1 MSQDTPDTPGANEE
15 ITPEE
20 RSLFRESLGIY
31 VIVFI
36 LVLVL
41 ALSALGVGIIAANLY
56 ALVAIVFIGVPYY
69 WMGKKQL
76 DNDTFGLTTKQW
88 PKHVAWGLLATLIT
102 VIPFAVGQY
111 VWETQVRQR
120 HAHHSVD
127 NYAHWPIDLEG
138 QPKQWGKKPGMWV
151 WSQKNNLYIG
161 IRGAP
166 RRQHKLL
173 LEAQTPFTP
182 IQLGGILMR
191 RVTPSGQLAKGPLK
205 PGKKW
210 EIIPKWHH
218 RPVTLIIR
226 PAKKTKAPSP
236 KTITLTQHPIT
247 AKAKP
252 WPVFKGPEAKPA
264 KAQDK
269 DPLTLKRGYM
279 WIILWVVTQ
288 LFFIA
293 LPEEYFYRGYLQTRL
308 EQAFKRRDG
317 RTRQWL
323 GITPAIVVTSLL
335 FGLGHLLIPVQGVL
349 LGTRFSVFFPSLLFG
364 WLRRRTGS
372 IIAPTVYHAG
382 CNLMVLFLGTH
393 YF

>member
-1 MSQDTPDTPGANEE
+1 MSQDNPQPNTPSAQDTPQDAK
-15 ITPEE
+15 
-20 RSLFRESLGIY
+20 SMFRESIGIY
-31 VIVFI
+31 VVVFL
-36 LVLVL
+36 LVLIL

-69 WMGKKQL
+69 WMGKKHL
-76 DNDTFGLTTKQW
+76 DHDAFGLTTKQW
-88 PKHVAWGLLATLIT
+88 PKHVAWGLLATLLT
-102 VIPFAVGQY
+102 VIPFAAGQY
-111 VWETQVRQR
+111 FWETQIRQR
-120 HAHHSVD
+120 HANHHAD
-127 NYAHWPIDLEG
+127 NYAHWPIELEG

-166 RRQHKLL
+166 KRQHKLL
-173 LEAQTPFTP
+173 LEAQAPFTP
-182 IQLGGILMR
+182 IQLGGVLMR
-191 RVTPSGQLAKGPLK
+191 RVLPSGKLAKGPLK

-210 EIIPKWHH
+210 EVIPKWHH
-218 RPVTLIIR
+218 KPVTLIVR
-226 PAKKTKAPSP
+226 PAKTPGATSP
-236 KTITLTQHPIT
+236 KKLTLTQKPIT
-247 AKAKP
+247 ANAKP
-252 WPVFKGPEAKPA
+252 WPVFKGPEGKPV
-264 KAQDK
+264 KTT

-308 EQAFKRRDG
+308 EQAFEARDG
-317 RTRQWL
+317 KVRQWL